1 MDENTYNKYFRY
13 LKKQLVENE
22 MNNIN
27 NVNKV
32 NETELS
38 NSNDKVGTK
47 DNISKFC
54 IIEDKLY
61 AKPARS
67 HIIPR
72 EVIKLEGAYNLV
84 KWTHEMREEKHL
96 GYRKTVDLIAE
107 KYYVLKLTNITQE
120 VILDCKLC
128 RSLALHESKTFL
140 NRKIPTPKPIH
151 TKVAKYS
158 PSQISKSAKE
168 MEAKRELIKKLSKS
182 ADCSPEDIF
191 KQPDFITNKSDGDT
205 PSLSPPTAVG
215 IEEAKANDP
224 LVNSPS
230 SSQNHLKSP
239 TLKPWEEVRL
249 DLIELE
255 LEANQMNHLLI
266 LEDSLTQFIEIYS
279 LESTEPDI
287 ILKTLD
293 KFFSRWKLPRLI
305 ISKQSPVLSHI
316 AIQDNLEKLNIKF
329 KQMDLNLN
337 LKELILFG
345 IKLTCRDINKWR
357 DYLLQVKMHINRL
370 PSPITNTDTNE
381 NSNNTPATKL
391 SSPYDKLETWYNN

>member
-13 LKKQLVENE
+13 LKKQLAENE
-22 MNNIN
+22 MNDVN
-27 NVNKV
+27 NVK
-32 NETELS
+32 ESELS
-38 NSNDKVGTK
+38 NNNDKVGTK

-72 EVIKLEGAYNLV
+72 EVIKIDRAYDLV

-158 PSQISKSAKE
+158 PGQISKSAKE

-205 PSLSPPTAVG
+205 PSLSPPTAVATN
-215 IEEAKANDP
+215 EVKANDL

-230 SSQNHLKSP
+230 SSQNQLKSP
-239 TLKPWEEVRL
+239 ILKPWEEVKL

-266 LEDSLTQFIEIYS
+266 LEDSFTQFIEIYS

-293 KFFSRWKLPRLI
+293 KFFSRWKQPNLI
-305 ISKQSPVLSHI
+305 ISNQSPLLSHI

-329 KQMDLNLN
+329 KLMDLNLN

-345 IKLTCRDINKWR
+345 IKLTCKDINKWR

-370 PSPITNTDTNE
+370 PSPTTNTDTSE
-381 NSNNTPATKL
+381 DSSKVPAAKP
-391 SSPYDKLETWYNN
+391 SSPYDKLEIWYNN